1 MERGWEKKIM
11 NISKYVM
18 FWIISNIGDKL
29 NVTIFGA
36 PCVNWFWI
44 LFSVALVLDII
55 SVMINKG
62 K

>member
-1 MERGWEKKIM
+1 M
-11 NISKYVM
+11 NIPKYTM

-44 LFSVALVLDII
+44 LFSISLLLDCI
-55 SVMINKG
+55 SAAIGKG
-62 K
+62 E